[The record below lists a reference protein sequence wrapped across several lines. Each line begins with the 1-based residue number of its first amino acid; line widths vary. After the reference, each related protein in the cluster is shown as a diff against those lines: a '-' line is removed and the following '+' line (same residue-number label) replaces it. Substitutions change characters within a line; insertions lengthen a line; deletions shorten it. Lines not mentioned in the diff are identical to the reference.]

1 MRFDGARAKNQLA
14 VEADVC
20 PGNALTSGF
29 DSAGEVDFGIGE
41 GCAEGQLAA
50 GQDDGLRLT
59 QQHVGQRGGG
69 VAHRIRAVGND
80 DAVAGLH
87 GAVNGVGK
95 LRPLFRLN
103 VAGIHR
109 EHVHR
114 QERHAVAASD
124 ALRQFIGMERRRQ
137 TVRRLAAGDCSAR
150 SQQCNAHSS
159 SPREIFQLDYST
171 GIAKKQNLCY
181 N

>member
-1 MRFDGARAKNQLA
+1 MCFDGARAKNQLA

-20 PGNALTSGF
+20 PGDALTSGF
-29 DSAGEVDFGIGE
+29 DGAGEVDFGIGE
-41 GCAEGQLAA
+41 RRAEGQLAA
-50 GQDDGLRLT
+50 GQDDGLGLPKE
-59 QQHVGQRGGG
+59 HVGQRGGG

-80 DAVAGLH
+80 NAVAGLH

-114 QERHAVAASD
+114 QERHAVAAGD
-124 ALRQFIGMERRRQ
+124 AFRQFFGMERRRESIW
-137 TVRRLAAGDCSAR
+137 RLAAGDCSAR

-159 SPREIFQLDYST
+159 SPRDRIHPEL
-171 GIAKKQNLCY
+171 
-181 N
+181 